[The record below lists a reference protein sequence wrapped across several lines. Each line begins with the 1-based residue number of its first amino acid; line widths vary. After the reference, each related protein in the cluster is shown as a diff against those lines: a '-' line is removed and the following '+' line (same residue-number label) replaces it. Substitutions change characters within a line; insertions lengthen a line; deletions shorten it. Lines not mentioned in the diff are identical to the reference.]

1 MVPRFNT
8 NWAGTGTN
16 EEAILREAVRL
27 GDRFGV
33 PLRTAVRTHA
43 DPEEAILRQLR
54 IGEHNLI
61 VMGVSPRPGTT
72 LFFGDAAAAVLKRS
86 HRSILLVAS

>member
-1 MVPRFNT
+1 MASRFNT
-8 NWAGTGTN
+8 NWGGIGTN
-16 EEAILREAVRL
+16 EEAIVRAAVQL

-33 PLRTAVRTHA
+33 PLRTAVRAHA

-54 IGEHNLI
+54 VGEHNLV

-72 LFFGDAAAAVLKRS
+72 LFFGDAAAAVLGRS
-86 HRSILLVAS
+86 DRSILLVAS